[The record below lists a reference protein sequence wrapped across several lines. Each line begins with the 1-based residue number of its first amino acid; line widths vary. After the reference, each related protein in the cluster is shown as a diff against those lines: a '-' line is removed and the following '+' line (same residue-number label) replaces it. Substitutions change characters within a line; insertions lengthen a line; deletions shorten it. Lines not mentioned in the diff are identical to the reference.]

1 MKYEI
6 INPSD
11 KCFITSDDE
20 RLAEIVCVML
30 GNGSYG
36 LKDENGNTVLCVL
49 EPLDIS
55 EEEVLYIFKEK
66 REELAK
72 VFLSF
77 EYADKRTS
85 LNNIQEKSFRL
96 GDNLKER

>member
-49 EPLDIS
+49 EPLDQGK
-55 EEEVLYIFKEK
+55 VLCRFK
-66 REELAK
+66 RPVRAVTPGQAV
-72 VFLSF
+72 VFYQNGYVAGGGIIIGKT
-77 EYADKRTS
+77 EDT
-85 LNNIQEKSFRL
+85 
-96 GDNLKER
+96 GNLV

>member
-36 LKDENGNTVLCVL
+36 LKDENGN
-49 EPLDIS
+49 IS
-55 EEEVLYIFKEK
+55 
-66 REELAK
+66 
-72 VFLSF
+72 
-77 EYADKRTS
+77 
-85 LNNIQEKSFRL
+85 
-96 GDNLKER
+96 